1 MFIVL
6 LAKQIVSH
14 DFYSTYYPMARP
26 VPLTASSAPWEAYE
40 QIELLS
46 ITYSQ
51 LAHLMYYICTGMF
64 KIYKNC
70 FIPFAVVF

>member
-26 VPLTASSAPWEAYE
+26 VPLIASTAPWEAYE
-40 QIELLS
+40 HADRVAIL
-46 ITYSQ
+46 
-51 LAHLMYYICTGMF
+51 
-64 KIYKNC
+64 
-70 FIPFAVVF
+70 